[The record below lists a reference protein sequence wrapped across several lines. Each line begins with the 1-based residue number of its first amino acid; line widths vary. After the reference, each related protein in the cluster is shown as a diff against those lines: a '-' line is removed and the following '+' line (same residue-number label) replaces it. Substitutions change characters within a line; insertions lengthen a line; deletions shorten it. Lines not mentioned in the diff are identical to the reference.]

1 MANENGFTLVEII
14 ASLVI
19 VGIMATV
26 AGFWMVL
33 GAQGYNFS
41 RENSVIAQ
49 KAGLTL
55 ARLGRELTELT
66 EVDSVNSDGSC
77 IRYKVGAI
85 SPYYRAIGLNG
96 TLLELK
102 VSSASDCDCSTPGF
116 TLTDNVSG
124 FTLKYEDAA
133 GTSPIP
139 STPPA
144 NLGDLAAIHV
154 DFTFSRSDGT
164 DTETFKT
171 AVNPR
176 NNGTPNGPGAL

>member
-1 MANENGFTLVEII
+1 MTNESGFTLIEII

-33 GAQGYNFS
+33 GAQGYIFS
-41 RENSVIAQ
+41 RENSTIAQ
-49 KAGLTL
+49 KSGMTM
-55 ARLGRELTELT
+55 ARLGRELTELS
-66 EVDSVNSDGSC
+66 EVDTANSNDSC
-77 IRYKVGAI
+77 IRYKVGTI

-102 VSSASDCDCSTPGF
+102 VSSVSDCDCSTLGF
-116 TLTDNVSG
+116 TLADNISD
-124 FTLKYEDAA
+124 FNLSYEDSA

-144 NLGDLAAIHV
+144 NLADLVAIHV
-154 DFTFSRSDGT
+154 DFTFNRSDGT
-164 DTETFKT
+164 DTEIFETII
-171 AVNPR
+171 NPR
-176 NNGTPNGPGAL
+176 NNGNPNGPGAF